1 MDGSIVGVVVV
12 VVLVV
17 PVDLGIVD
25 CHTTGHPRRN
35 SSCCSPRGFGYHEI
49 IVGWDFSR
57 EPWMMGVW
65 GMEWVTW

>member
-1 MDGSIVGVVVV
+1 MDGSIVGVVL
-12 VVLVV
+12 LVV

-25 CHTTGHPRRN
+25 YHTTGRPRQFQLLITA
-35 SSCCSPRGFGYHEI
+35 GYWYHEI